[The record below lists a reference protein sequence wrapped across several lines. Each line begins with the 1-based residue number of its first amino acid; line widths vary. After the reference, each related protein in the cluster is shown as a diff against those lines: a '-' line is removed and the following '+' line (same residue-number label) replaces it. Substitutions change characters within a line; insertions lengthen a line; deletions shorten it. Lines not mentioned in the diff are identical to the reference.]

1 MAEMPDRGR
10 LKFDELILRTVVRVL
25 NEILGEAGASFL
37 FGYLSRHG
45 DLERERIPGEL
56 GKFREEIVEMLGTGG
71 LALLNRIVGELA
83 AEVDAEPPR
92 GPDIGFEGKVSI
104 LRRAYLEITAPS
116 GS

>member
-1 MAEMPDRGR
+1 
-10 LKFDELILRTVVRVL
+10 
-25 NEILGEAGASFL
+25 
-37 FGYLSRHG
+37 
-45 DLERERIPGEL
+45 
-56 GKFREEIVEMLGTGG
+56 MLGTGG

-92 GPDIGFEGKVSI
+92 GPDIGFEGKVNI